1 MASPRSGDTQL
12 RTSVLMA
19 HLTHSRRMK
28 AAQDESFK
36 GLREN
41 LEMRCDRIDSEIVEL
56 RCSNRTIISELKLL
70 NETLASLALKGERK
84 FEFDVDLEGS
94 SLDSGLQQSRTQDT
108 EERWIFSRKGNNAEI
123 RSQQPSAQSNTNSK
137 KQETRSTTADLV
149 YGAQPESQETTS
161 PSFNDTARS
170 SQHLS
175 APVSV
180 QAEYDIRRSIV
191 ESGNRTNE
199 GEDEDEND
207 DDDEDEQAAKNSA
220 RDAQPQS
227 FRWLQPN
234 SAKFDVHTH
243 FQYFFGTAQ
252 QDKFTA
258 IRKYPAIHPTSPFM
272 TGTSALLLPYYP
284 ASTSSHQLGFWSCFD
299 STALSPIE
307 LKATLSQGWRCWR
320 PPASS
325 TVYAWYPCSSPSG
338 TIWGPARPLR
348 RSTPTCSLTSSS
360 W

>member
-1 MASPRSGDTQL
+1 MLTWKGQVLILVFSKAGR
-12 RTSVLMA
+12 RTRKSDGFSVERATMQRFVL
-19 HLTHSRRMK
+19 SNQVRRAIPIRK
-28 AAQDESFK
+28 NKKHDPLLQILST
-36 GLREN
+36 GHN
-41 LEMRCDRIDSEIVEL
+41 LNL
-56 RCSNRTIISELKLL
+56 
-70 NETLASLALKGERK
+70 
-84 FEFDVDLEGS
+84 
-94 SLDSGLQQSRTQDT
+94 
-108 EERWIFSRKGNNAEI
+108 
-123 RSQQPSAQSNTNSK
+123 TNSK

-191 ESGNRTNE
+191 ESGNRTND